1 MAETPTTET
10 EINTAAPLLT
20 PQSTHDSLNEGGGA
34 RTLTA
39 LAIFLGLFAGQ
50 DGASVIVRE
59 NVEQQMEDWRD
70 NWGYSFP
77 VVCIDT
83 TWNLA
88 LVVVSILMLFW
99 TAREQPDVPV
109 RAWICVY
116 ALQCAVHVVLVWLEY
131 RRRNRRSAT
140 AGSSPSNSYHS
151 SFADSRSSDVM
162 SAAKRWERYNTIIQ
176 YLWWLAGVCW
186 LLPNFDMH
194 SAPRLFW
201 LTLTFMA
208 IDVFF
213 AAIGFL
219 EGLIIGFAVC
229 FCLPRIMAFLYF
241 IGVQGGASE
250 ADIRVLPKY
259 RYRNDEDPLDV
270 GGRMVIRI
278 SPVNMYFNS
287 KMLWN
292 KAAFASMQPSLPCE
306 MHLEMAQDYYHVST
320 LQPHHL
326 PTCTTLK
333 THPPQLSFS
342 YR

>member
-162 SAAKRWERYNTIIQ
+162 RSVLI
-176 YLWWLAGVCW
+176 
-186 LLPNFDMH
+186 PNFTF
-194 SAPRLFW
+194 SLNSVRLS
-201 LTLTFMA
+201 
-208 IDVFF
+208 
-213 AAIGFL
+213 
-219 EGLIIGFAVC
+219 C
-229 FCLPRIMAFLYF
+229 F
-241 IGVQGGASE
+241 S
-250 ADIRVLPKY
+250 RV
-259 RYRNDEDPLDV
+259 
-270 GGRMVIRI
+270 
-278 SPVNMYFNS
+278 
-287 KMLWN
+287 
-292 KAAFASMQPSLPCE
+292 
-306 MHLEMAQDYYHVST
+306 HT
-320 LQPHHL
+320 
-326 PTCTTLK
+326 
-333 THPPQLSFS
+333 
-342 YR
+342 

>member
-99 TAREQPDVPV
+99 TAWEQPDVPV

-116 ALQCAVHVVLVWLEY
+116 ALHCVMHVVLVWLEY
-131 RRRNRRSAT
+131 RRRNRRAAT
-140 AGSSPSNSYHS
+140 ASSGSSDRDRISFGNSS
-151 SFADSRSSDVM
+151 GSDVTR
-162 SAAKRWERYNTIIQ
+162 S
-176 YLWWLAGVCW
+176 
-186 LLPNFDMH
+186 
-194 SAPRLFW
+194 
-201 LTLTFMA
+201 
-208 IDVFF
+208 VFNPEF
-213 AAIGFL
+213 HF
-219 EGLIIGFAVC
+219 
-229 FCLPRIMAFLYF
+229 
-241 IGVQGGASE
+241 
-250 ADIRVLPKY
+250 
-259 RYRNDEDPLDV
+259 
-270 GGRMVIRI
+270 
-278 SPVNMYFNS
+278 
-287 KMLWN
+287 
-292 KAAFASMQPSLPCE
+292 
-306 MHLEMAQDYYHVST
+306 
-320 LQPHHL
+320 
-326 PTCTTLK
+326 
-333 THPPQLSFS
+333 
-342 YR
+342 